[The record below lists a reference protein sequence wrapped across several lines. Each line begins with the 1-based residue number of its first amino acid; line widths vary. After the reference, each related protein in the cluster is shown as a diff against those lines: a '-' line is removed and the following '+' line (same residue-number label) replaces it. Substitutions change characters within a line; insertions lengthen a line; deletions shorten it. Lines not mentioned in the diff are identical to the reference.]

1 MQDTVN
7 IDTFDFVY
15 NFFNINSRKFY
26 RRYKDAAQI
35 HTQQVINTEYI
46 AHIIYI
52 FYNNGSSHPLIHSQ
66 NLIYF
71 MKLITLNRTPNCY
84 ENCIIKIHQFKNIK
98 KTVWKSL

>member
-26 RRYKDAAQI
+26 RRYKDAAQFTI

-46 AHIIYI
+46 AHIIYFTI
-52 FYNNGSSHPLIHSQ
+52 MEAHILSYTHRI
-66 NLIYF
+66 
-71 MKLITLNRTPNCY
+71 
-84 ENCIIKIHQFKNIK
+84 
-98 KTVWKSL
+98 